1 MDESAN
7 SFLEKYST
15 DEEAA
20 ADVIKVHATDSMMPL
35 TTISE
40 EEMKKIEEALTYLSG
55 GLWDTYMSD

>member
-1 MDESAN
+1 MDYVFSLSEQGLMDESAN

-20 ADVIKVHATDSMMPL
+20 ADVIKVHATDVMMPQ

-40 EEMKKIEEALTYLSG
+40 EEIKKCIT
-55 GLWDTYMSD
+55 